1 MNPLKRD
8 LTKTISVEIIP
19 VGQGDIITD
28 RIWAINWF
36 NYRKKWLYGLYNRL
50 AAPHVIKVGGQLLF
64 KGHNQQILFGDEELS
79 RQTLLIVT
87 YPQIDNFLEMLTV
100 KAFQLKSLLRV
111 KAVKDFVFGFTKRL
125 DKNEAAIMPKYNG
138 TDSYLVYHYQG
149 NAEQAKLYELARDNN
164 VKVFFHGEKMARL
177 KRIEVGKDDVLAPF
191 FMDGIIVFEAENE
204 EKVYNFAASEAFLNH
219 NMLNKSGFAAI
230 FDRVK

>member
-1 MNPLKRD
+1 MKPLKRD

-19 VGQGDIITD
+19 VGQGDINTD

-36 NYRKKWLYGLYNRL
+36 NYRNKWLYTLYNRL

-64 KGHNQQILFGDEELS
+64 KGHNQQTLFGDEALS

-87 YPQIDNFLEMLTV
+87 YPGIDNFLEMLTV
-100 KAFQLKSLLRV
+100 RAFQLKSLLRV
-111 KAVKDFVFGFTKRL
+111 KAVKDFVFGFTKRM
-125 DKNEAAIMPKYNG
+125 DKNEVAIMPKYNG

-149 NAEQAKLYELARDNN
+149 NADQLKLFELAQDNN
-164 VKVFFHGEKMARL
+164 MKLFFHGEKMARL
-177 KRIEVGKDDVLAPF
+177 KRTEVGKDDVLAPF

-204 EKVYNFAASEAFLNH
+204 ELVANFAASEAFLQH
-219 NMLNKSGFAAI
+219 NMLNNSGFAGI
-230 FDRVK
+230 FARVK